1 MCDFIP
7 TSKIYIFHYPCALQ
21 AKCLGNF
28 LCFLKINRLTQKY
41 TSILCMVLNN
51 GENIQTYTIFE
62 TLFSTIFVTY
72 INSVWVVGTRVSDLS
87 GVV

>member
-28 LCFLKINRLTQKY
+28 LCFLKINRLTQKIY
-41 TSILCMVLNN
+41 
-51 GENIQTYTIFE
+51 FD
-62 TLFSTIFVTY
+62 FVY
-72 INSVWVVGTRVSDLS
+72 GFK
-87 GVV
+87 